1 MLRLVTDRCNDIERQ
16 NILAKFPEKSS
27 LTLYREFNFVWDRKL
42 YIIRCF
48 RKERSGKACLVAG
61 IWQLMGV
68 RRNVDKG
75 RCP

>member
-1 MLRLVTDRCNDIERQ
+1 MLRLVTDRCNDTERQ
-16 NILAKFPEKSS
+16 NILATFPEKSS

-42 YIIRCF
+42 YITRCF
-48 RKERSGKACLVAG
+48 RKERSGKACLIAG
-61 IWQLMGV
+61 ISQLMGV